1 MDKLRAW
8 ALLSSAQ
15 TIGAGASVLCAGVYG
30 NDIAVKPDLRSPL
43 PPAYWVVCFAECL
56 LKVAIIEILLDGQL
70 DALEMHH
77 IFND

>member
-15 TIGAGASVLCAGVYG
+15 TIVAGASVVCARVYG

-43 PPAYWVVCFAECL
+43 PPAY
-56 LKVAIIEILLDGQL
+56 
-70 DALEMHH
+70 
-77 IFND
+77 